1 MKLTPHQRIDKLIE
15 AIVQR
20 DNIIEARL
28 RHLERVAAGILA
40 SIEADNLVMDQGKTL
55 QKMLDLCDQIGDT
68 NEKEG

>member
-1 MKLTPHQRIDKLIE
+1 MKLTPHQRIDRLIE

-20 DNIIEARL
+20 DNIIETRL

-40 SIEADNLVMDQGKTL
+40 SIEADNLVMDQEKTL
-55 QKMLDLCDQIGDT
+55 HKMLDLCDQIGDT